1 MRVCVCVPVCE
12 CLCVCLCIY
21 ECVPV
26 CMSVCESVCA
36 YVCACVYVCVRV
48 CEHCSHLSVTQATH
62 TDPNHANPSAEPSP
76 WCPTQTY
83 TRELRGAMLA
93 SCSRQGCQSRGSTL
107 QLKLFSMTGDETRW
121 HKRLVFLPYTKG
133 AYSPIY
139 THTPTHRVA
148 LTFLSGN
155 LKQAQLKILG

>member
-1 MRVCVCVPVCE
+1 M
-12 CLCVCLCIY
+12 
-21 ECVPV
+21 
-26 CMSVCESVCA
+26 CESVCA
-36 YVCACVYVCVRV
+36 YVCMPVCMCVSTG
-48 CEHCSHLSVTQATH
+48 SHLSVTQATH

-93 SCSRQGCQSRGSTL
+93 SCSRQGCQSRGSPL

-133 AYSPIY
+133 RLLPHIH
-139 THTPTHRVA
+139 THTHTQSCSHFSVRK
-148 LTFLSGN
+148 
-155 LKQAQLKILG
+155 LKTSAA